1 MQLHFLRESTKR
13 KATIRDYEIIYYG
26 RKERKKKSVSTW
38 KNISRK
44 KSNTYIQLE
53 VTQKAAEPRAMIQMR
68 IAMKYI
74 ISKKDY
80 GT

>member
-1 MQLHFLRESTKR
+1 MAGK
-13 KATIRDYEIIYYG
+13 
-26 RKERKKKSVSTW
+26 KEKKKSVSTW